1 VATIQMT
8 STGDRVSQGRGA
20 RRGIAGVLPQW
31 TIDRVLTVVASLLVP
46 LGVVAIVLGWY
57 GAAHTPFLFEQ
68 LPYLISGG
76 MLGVGLL
83 AAGGLLYFGS
93 WIAKLAQQQR
103 EDSAQLRELLSAIR
117 TDLQHGAV
125 AGAGAGATEAGRF
138 VATANGSMY
147 HQPGCSVVAGK
158 ADLRSISTFE
168 AAAMKPCKLCK
179 PDLAG

>member
-1 VATIQMT
+1 
-8 STGDRVSQGRGA
+8 
-20 RRGIAGVLPQW
+20 
-31 TIDRVLTVVASLLVP
+31 
-46 LGVVAIVLGWY
+46 VLGWY

-125 AGAGAGATEAGRF
+125 AGGGAIEAARF

-147 HQPGCSVVAGK
+147 HQPDCSVVAGK

-179 PDLAG
+179 PDLA